1 MLVPVLGKVVF
12 VHSPMTGKYG
22 FPGANI
28 GSVSLFEVFRVGI
41 PLFCASPAQCIP
53 LPAWLLAA
61 MFVGLC
67 SIQQLHVLFPV
78 LT

>member
-1 MLVPVLGKVVF
+1 MLVPVLGKVIF

-41 PLFCASPAQCIP
+41 PLFCASAAQCIP
-53 LPAWLLAA
+53 LPAWLLAV

-67 SIQQLHVLFPV
+67 SVQQQNFVFCFP
-78 LT
+78 L